1 MIRKFTRHEL
11 YDLVWSKPMTTL
23 AKEFNLS
30 DNGLRKICKKN
41 DIPLPN
47 SGHWAKVQFGYKTTK
62 IQLPKQ
68 KSSIEKLIEIDVDNN
83 KSLSLANSPDFLH
96 DIVNN
101 EKLNLAVPKRLN
113 TTNKLISDAQ
123 SHIRTDKKSWNP
135 ASEITYTQKGFL
147 DLAVAPKNLSRAL
160 RIYDCLIRNLELLD
174 YKIQCDYSETHVIS
188 FDNHKVKLSL
198 REKYSIVESIDKN
211 GWKTR
216 DYIPNGTLSIKID
229 GFGLSEIK
237 DSEKKSL
244 EEQIH
249 KILAKIEFR
258 IKEIRDC
265 REKQA
270 EREKEKA
277 RIEEIAR
284 EIQQRKANELN
295 KFRDFFNSAHRWK
308 KYIVLKEYYDMV
320 CSEYEKGNEIKDNE
334 WILWA
339 KEKLDWY
346 NPLLDKKDSILSEV
360 NKDILFS

>member
-1 MIRKFTRHEL
+1 MVKKFTRLEL

-47 SGHWAKVQFGYKTTK
+47 SGHWAKIKYGYKTIK

-68 KSSIEKLIEIDVDNN
+68 KNTIEKLIEINIDND
-83 KSLSLANSPDFLH
+83 KSLSLVNSPFFL
-96 DIVNN
+96 DSIINN
-101 EKLNLAVPKRLN
+101 KRLN
-113 TTNKLISDAQ
+113 LTVAKRLATTSMLIIDAQ
-123 SHIRTDKKSWNP
+123 SHIKTTKRSWNP
-135 ASEITYTQKGFL
+135 ASEISYTQKGFL
-147 DLAVAPKNLSRAL
+147 DLVVAPKNISRAL
-160 RIYDCLIRNLELLD
+160 RLYDCLIKNLELLD
-174 YKIQCDYSETHVIS
+174 YKIQCDYSDTYVIS
-188 FDNHKVKLSL
+188 SDNHKVKLSF
-198 REKYSIVESIDKN
+198 REKYSIVESIDKQ
-211 GWKTR
+211 GWKNR

-244 EEQIH
+244 EEQIP
-249 KILAKIEFR
+249 KILAKIDFR
-258 IKEIRDC
+258 IMEIRDL

-284 EIQQRKANELN
+284 KIRLRKNNELN
-295 KFRDFFNSAHRWK
+295 KFRNFFNSAHRWK
-308 KYIVLKEYYDMV
+308 KYIILKEYYDMV
-320 CSEYEKGNEIKDNE
+320 CSEHEKGNEIKNND
-334 WILWA
+334 WLLWA

-346 NPLLDKKDSILSEV
+346 NPLINKKDSILSNMDKERY
-360 NKDILFS
+360 

>member
-1 MIRKFTRHEL
+1 MVRKFTRQEL

-30 DNGLRKICKKN
+30 DNGLRKICRKN

-47 SGHWAKVQFGYKTTK
+47 AGHWAKVQFGYKTTK
-62 IQLPKQ
+62 IQLSKQ
-68 KSSIEKLIEIDVDNN
+68 KSSAEKLIEINVDSD
-83 KSLSLANSPDFLH
+83 KSLSLVNSPNFL
-96 DIVNN
+96 DYIINN
-101 EKLNLAVPKRLN
+101 KRLN
-113 TTNKLISDAQ
+113 LNVSKRLSTTNKLIIDAQ

-135 ASEITYTQKGFL
+135 ASEISYTPKGFL
-147 DLAVAPKNLSRAL
+147 DLAVAPKNVSRAF

-174 YKIQCDYSETHVIS
+174 YKIQCDFSETQIIS
-188 FDNHKVKLSL
+188 FDNHKVKLSF
-198 REKYSIVESIDKN
+198 REKYSIVESINKN

-216 DYIPNGTLSIKID
+216 DFIPNGTFSIKID

-237 DSEKKSL
+237 DSEKKSI
-244 EEQIH
+244 EEQIP

-258 IKEIRDC
+258 IQEIRDY
-265 REKQA
+265 RIKQA

-284 EIQQRKANELN
+284 KVQQRKDDELN
-295 KFRDFFNSAHRWK
+295 KFRNFINSAHRWK

-320 CSEYEKGNEIKDNE
+320 CSEHEKGNEIKDND

-346 NPLLDKKDSILSEV
+346 NPLLDKKDSILSTLDKERY
-360 NKDILFS
+360 